1 MNGPTSREGLG
12 GPRAD
17 SLCENAI
24 SVSLVG
30 WYNQAEY
37 VSVPVLGLLVGSALT
52 AVVAF
57 LELVDMLVA
66 CVGGV
71 DMTTVINF
79 MAAGA
84 SGRRAAVGV

>member
-1 MNGPTSREGLG
+1 M
-12 GPRAD
+12 
-17 SLCENAI
+17 
-24 SVSLVG
+24 
-30 WYNQAEY
+30 
-37 VSVPVLGLLVGSALT
+37 SVPVLGLLVGSALT

-57 LELVDMLVA
+57 LELADMLVA

>member
-1 MNGPTSREGLG
+1 MS
-12 GPRAD
+12 
-17 SLCENAI
+17 I
-24 SVSLVG
+24 ST
-30 WYNQAEY
+30 
-37 VSVPVLGLLVGSALT
+37 LGLLVGSVLT

-57 LELVDMLVA
+57 LELVDMLVV

-71 DMTTVINF
+71 DMTIVINF